1 MNSLDPFWNESFRI
15 EVCHAAEGLAF
26 EVRDKDHAYA
36 EFIGTVYIP
45 VSGGLLVRKGL
56 TTSCLYN
63 KTAAGKIAI
72 NLIRL
77 NSTEESSGGNASSSN
92 IAVQI

>member
-1 MNSLDPFWNESFRI
+1 MILNSLDPFWNESFRI

-56 TTSCLYN
+56 NRSCLCN
-63 KTAAGKIAI
+63 ETAAGK
-72 NLIRL
+72 NSYRFDGIR
-77 NSTEESSGGNASSSN
+77 
-92 IAVQI
+92 I